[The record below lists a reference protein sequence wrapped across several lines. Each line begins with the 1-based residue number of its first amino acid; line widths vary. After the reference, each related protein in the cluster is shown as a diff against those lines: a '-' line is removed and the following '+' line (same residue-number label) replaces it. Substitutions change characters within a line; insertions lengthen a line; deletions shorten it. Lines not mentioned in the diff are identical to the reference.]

1 MGLFFLQVELTRGIP
16 ERGSFCLDPYSFQN
30 FLGLSQSSFQ
40 PTLTH
45 LAEATTVRG
54 KRWAG
59 VVQSWTG
66 ALVSPSFEVEPDNPY
81 TQLRSDLA
89 VFTLCPA
96 PFSVFSPSL
105 SVLDVKTHW

>member
-1 MGLFFLQVELTRGIP
+1 M
-16 ERGSFCLDPYSFQN
+16 
-30 FLGLSQSSFQ
+30 
-40 PTLTH
+40 
-45 LAEATTVRG
+45 
-54 KRWAG
+54 
-59 VVQSWTG
+59 QSWTG

-105 SVLDVKTHW
+105 SVLDVKKLTGERVVCGGGWGRVGEQG